1 MKVAVTGASG
11 LIGSALVPH
20 LRSVGHEVVTLVR
33 RPATSTSEIT
43 WDPKAGTVDLDA
55 LAGVDGV
62 VHLAGAGVGDHRW
75 TDDYKRE
82 ILDSRV
88 DGTHAIARAM
98 AALDPRPRVLV
109 SASAIGFYGDTADR
123 IVDESSPAGTGF
135 LANVVQAWESAAYPA
150 VDAGIRVVHPRTGL
164 VVASGGGAWARMF
177 PLFKLGL
184 GGKLGPGN
192 QYWSWISLRDEV
204 CALQFLLEQD
214 HLTGPVNLTGPVPVT
229 NAEVTAV
236 MGKVLGRP
244 TVLPAPAF
252 ALKAVLGEFS
262 TEVLG
267 SSRVV
272 PTVLTNAQF
281 GFQDSSIESAV
292 RSALASPKP

>member
-33 RPATSTSEIT
+33 RPATSTWEIT
-43 WDPKAGTVDLDA
+43 WDPKTGTVDLDA

>member
-20 LRSVGHEVVTLVR
+20 LRSVGHDVLRVVR
-33 RPATSTSEIT
+33 RPASAPDEVT
-43 WDPKAGTVDLDA
+43 WDPAAGSIDLAA

-75 TDDYKRE
+75 SDDYKRE

-88 DGTHAIARAM
+88 QGTHTIAQAM
-98 AALDPRPRVLV
+98 AQLEPRPRVLV
-109 SASAIGFYGDTADR
+109 SASAIGWYGDTGER
-123 IVDESSPAGTGF
+123 IVDETAPAGSGF
-135 LANVVQAWESAAYPA
+135 LANVVEAWEAAAHPA
-150 VDAGIRVVHPRTGL
+150 AEAGIRVVHPRTGL
-164 VVASGGGAWARMF
+164 VVAKHGGAWARMF
-177 PLFKLGL
+177 PLFRFGL
-184 GGKLGPGN
+184 GGKLGAGS

-214 HLTGPVNLTGPVPVT
+214 HLNGPVNLTGPAPLT
-229 NAEVTAV
+229 NAEITSV
-236 MGKVLGRP
+236 MGKVMGRP
-244 TVLPAPAF
+244 TLLPAPAF

-267 SSRVV
+267 SARVV
-272 PTVLTNAQF
+272 PSVLLDAQF
-281 GFQDSSIESAV
+281 GFQDPTVESAIRV
-292 RSALASPKP
+292 ALAED

>member
-20 LRSVGHEVVTLVR
+20 LRSVGHEVLRVVR
-33 RPATSTSEIT
+33 RPASAPDEVT
-43 WDPKAGTVDLDA
+43 WDPAAGSIDRAA

-75 TDDYKRE
+75 SDDYKRE

-88 DGTHAIARAM
+88 QGTHTIAQAM
-98 AALDPRPRVLV
+98 AQLEPRPRVLV
-109 SASAIGFYGDTADR
+109 SASAIGWYGDTGER
-123 IVDESSPAGTGF
+123 VVDESAPAGSGF
-135 LANVVQAWESAAYPA
+135 LANVVEAWEAAAHPA
-150 VDAGIRVVHPRTGL
+150 AEAGIRVVHPRTGL
-164 VVASGGGAWARMF
+164 VVAKHGGAWARMF
-177 PLFKLGL
+177 PLFRFGL
-184 GGKLGPGN
+184 GGKLGAGS

-214 HLTGPVNLTGPVPVT
+214 HLNGPVNLTGPAPLT
-229 NAEVTAV
+229 NAEITSV
-236 MGKVLGRP
+236 MGKVMGRP
-244 TVLPAPAF
+244 TLLPAPAF

-267 SSRVV
+267 SARVV
-272 PTVLTNAQF
+272 PSVLLDAQF
-281 GFQDSSIESAV
+281 GFQDPTVESAIRV
-292 RSALASPKP
+292 ALAED